1 MYTSLPAVKNHIL
14 LIYLSRVRVPEGA
27 LKVLI
32 LQAANCGVGAF
43 FFWFFPNGIRNF
55 CSFRGDAAKGA
66 ADLKR
71 FSMPIKGR
79 AAARSF

>member
-43 FFWFFPNGIRNF
+43 FFCFVPNGIRNF
-55 CSFRGDAAKGA
+55 YPFRGE

-79 AAARSF
+79 AAARSS